1 MPVQCYHGSRFHVH
15 VKLDLSM
22 KKSLRHATHDMSLR
36 HATAMADTILSQVQ
50 CNQWKTHMIS
60 QRPAGKLAT
69 WVSQDAMH
77 AVAKVEPGPTFAMSR
92 CDSHVAAI
100 FNSINRA

>member
-1 MPVQCYHGSRFHVH
+1 MYMF
-15 VKLDLSM
+15 DLSM

-60 QRPAGKLAT
+60 QRPAGQLAT

-77 AVAKVEPGPTFAMSR
+77 VASHVAMHAVAKVELGPTFAMSR